1 MLLVVAQTADPPA
14 WDQAS
19 ETAAPA
25 TAGAE
30 AHLLT
35 AGLDARQASVAVK
48 AAVVLQAPSR
58 RQLLLVHHLLPH
70 LPLAPSP
77 HCNA

>member
-1 MLLVVAQTADPPA
+1 MLLVVAQTADLPA

-19 ETAAPA
+19 GTAAPV

-35 AGLDARQASVAVK
+35 VGLDARQASAAVK
-48 AAVVLQAPSR
+48 AAMVLQVPSR
-58 RQLLLVHHLLPH
+58 RQLLLVHHLLLH
-70 LPLAPSP
+70 LLPAPSP